1 MTPARTTPPAK
12 GSLLLVPTTLGDVP
26 PEEALPLAALA
37 RVRSL
42 RYIIAENPKTAR
54 QFLKRAGMLTPIQD
68 IRIERLDEH
77 TPEASLP
84 ALLEPLMQGQ
94 EGGLLSDAGCPVV
107 ADPGAPLIRL
117 AHRAGIR
124 VIPLIGP
131 SSIVLGLMAS
141 GLGGQ
146 RFAFHGYL
154 PVAAADRARSIR
166 ELEQRSRR
174 DDATQIF
181 METPYRN
188 EQLVDAL
195 LENCAP
201 ATLLCIA
208 ADLTQ
213 PGEQVST
220 RSVAEWKKTRPAI
233 NRRPAVFLLSAS
245 RRER

>member
-26 PEEALPLAALA
+26 PEEALPLAALV

-154 PVAAADRARSIR
+154 PVEEALLMARLRA
-166 ELEQRSRR
+166 LEKEAGRLDQ
-174 DDATQIF
+174 TQAFI
-181 METPYRN
+181 ETPYRN
-188 EQLVDAL
+188 DRMLAIMLRSLNE
-195 LENCAP
+195 
-201 ATLLCIA
+201 ATRVCVA
-208 ADLTQ
+208 CDLTL
-213 PGEQVST
+213 P
-220 RSVAEWKKTRPAI
+220 AELVMSRTVREWRAAPPPPLKDRPC
-233 NRRPAVFLLSAS
+233 VFLLG
-245 RRER
+245 R